1 VVGRGDGRRRES
13 EDGSRRDPLLA
24 LLVGDERY
32 RQKVRDIEA
41 MLDRC
46 TGLRVVTDPI

>member
-1 VVGRGDGRRRES
+1 MAADARAKTAAGVI
-13 EDGSRRDPLLA
+13 LFA

-32 RQKVRDIEA
+32 RLKVRDIEA